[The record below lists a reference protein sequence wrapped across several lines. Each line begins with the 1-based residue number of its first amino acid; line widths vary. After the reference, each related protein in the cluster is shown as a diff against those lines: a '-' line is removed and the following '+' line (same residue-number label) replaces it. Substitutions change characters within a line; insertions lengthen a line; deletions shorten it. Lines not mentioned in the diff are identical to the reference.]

1 MRIDLHT
8 HSTASDGTDAPELL
22 MREAAEA
29 GLDVIAL
36 TDHDTTAGWNRAAPA
51 VPPGLTLVF
60 GAELSGR
67 WYRSEPSIGLH
78 LLAYLFDPG
87 HQELTAELA
96 RVRRSRDL
104 RAEAIVELLNADG
117 VDLTMDEVRGLVAGG
132 TVGRPHIARAL
143 VARGLVG
150 SVDEAF
156 GPEWLGGRYRL
167 PKTDI
172 DVLTAIRLIGEAGGV
187 SVLAHPMAG
196 SRGHVLPDALIVGL
210 AGAGLWGI
218 EAGHPDHSPEDAA
231 HVRVLARDL
240 GLRVTGS
247 SDYHGD
253 NKTVRLGA
261 YTTAPDVYEDLIAT
275 ATGTPPAYGPP
286 KP

>member
-8 HSTASDGTDAPELL
+8 HSTASDGTDAPDAL
-22 MREAAEA
+22 MRHAAGA

-36 TDHDTTAGWNRAAPA
+36 TDHDTTAGWARAASA
-51 VPPGLTLVF
+51 VPPGLTLVP

-67 WYRSEPSIGLH
+67 WYRDEPTIGLH

-87 HQELTAELA
+87 HPGLTAELA
-96 RVRRSRDL
+96 AVRRSRDR
-104 RAEAIVELLNADG
+104 RAEAIVEMLNADG
-117 VDLTMDEVRGLVAGG
+117 IDLTMDEVRALVAGG
-132 TVGRPHIARAL
+132 TAGRPHVARAL

-156 GPEWLGGRYRL
+156 APEWLGGRYRL

-187 SVLAHPMAG
+187 AVLAHPMAG
-196 SRGHVLPDALIVGL
+196 SRGHVLPDALIAGL
-210 AGAGLWGI
+210 ADAGLWGV
-218 EAGHPDHSPEDAA
+218 EADHVDHAPGDAA
-231 HVRVLARDL
+231 HVRALAREL

-261 YTTAPDVYEDLIAT
+261 FTTGREVYEDLLSA
-275 ATGTPPAYGPP
+275 ATGAVPVQGPP
-286 KP
+286 R